1 MAKFKSPL
9 NDPTVYV
16 DQQEVADIRSQ
27 SRIIWR
33 PDSQPLW
40 PVKNIT
46 FTDNDKSL
54 RRRLI
59 KALMSTS
66 ATDELQILGYR
77 IFKCS
82 PSYPCKS
89 PLCNYCRTKIQ
100 DRYQRRVLKYF
111 KTAKK
116 KNIFWVTILDDLTYS
131 PVTDVPKRSVSLKR
145 KIKGAFQ
152 KSPIIRHAKVF
163 AAFELDVKK
172 PSQIEENEEAI
183 DLLTEY
189 GLLDNDEAAFMP
201 HYHAIVAVDDMV
213 DKAQLA
219 GELRKILLKSKQ
231 VSVGRLHIDKT
242 KEDNLKTLARYMF
255 KFRYQFADNIL
266 KDKPSYGNRFD
277 DDTLRLYAQSV
288 HSIIGKRGL
297 VQYDLSYNL

>member
-1 MAKFKSPL
+1 MAQFKSPL
-9 NDPTVYV
+9 NDPTLFV
-16 DQQEVADIRSQ
+16 DEQEVKEIRSQ

-46 FTDNDKSL
+46 FTNNDKYL
-54 RRRLI
+54 RRHLI
-59 KALMSTS
+59 KALMASVAS
-66 ATDELQILGYR
+66 DDLQVLGYC

-100 DRYQRRVLKYF
+100 KRYQNRVLKYF
-111 KTAKK
+111 NSAMK
-116 KNIFWVTILDDLTYS
+116 KNIFWVTILDDLTYD
-131 PVTDVPKRSVSLKR
+131 PVKDVPKRSVSLKR

-152 KSPIIRHAKVF
+152 KSPVICHARVF

-172 PSQIEENEEAI
+172 TDQMEENNAAI
-183 DLLTEY
+183 NLLSQY
-189 GLLDNDEAAFMP
+189 GLLDNGEAAFMP
-201 HYHAIVAVDDMV
+201 HYHAIVAIDDMTTPE
-213 DKAQLA
+213 QLA
-219 GELRKILLKSKQ
+219 GELRKIFSKSKQ
-231 VSVGRLHIDKT
+231 VSVGRLHLDKT

-266 KDKPSYGNRFD
+266 KDKPSYGSRFD
-277 DDTLRLYAQSV
+277 DDTLRLYAQAV
-288 HSIIGKRGL
+288 HSIIGERGL